1 MLIDWSG
8 ELDAYLDRLEEAA
21 KTDPEQRKR
30 LDLILAELKVLDE
43 LTEPPTEETA
53 TLKRVRQSRRFP
65 VWRVAHPFREGIA
78 VRLIVW
84 FTDDNRAVVALFAGD
99 KARMGDVFYDSVG
112 PRADAAVQAWLM
124 QTKDEEVIGDG

>member
-8 ELDAYLDRLEEAA
+8 EFDAYLDRLEAA
-21 KTDPEQRKR
+21 AETDPEQRER
-30 LDLILAELKVLDE
+30 LDLLLAELQVLDE
-43 LTEPPTEETA
+43 LAAPPTEETA

-65 VWRVAHPFREGIA
+65 LWRVSHPFRQGIA

-84 FTDDNRAVVALFAGD
+84 FTDDNKAVVALFAGD

-112 PRADAAVQAWLM
+112 TRADAAVQAWLM
-124 QTKDEEVIGDG
+124 QTKDERGER

>member
-8 ELDAYLDRLEEAA
+8 EFDAYLDRLEEAA
-21 KTDPEQRKR
+21 RTDPEQRER
-30 LDLILAELKVLDE
+30 LDLLLAELQVLEE
-43 LTEPPTEETA
+43 LDAPPSEETA

-65 VWRVAHPFREGIA
+65 LWRVSHPFRQGIA

-84 FTDDNRAVVALFAGD
+84 FTDDNRMVVALFAGD

-124 QTKDEEVIGDG
+124 QTKDERGER

>member
-1 MLIDWSG
+1 VLIDWSG
-8 ELDAYLDRLEEAA
+8 EFDAYLDRLEEAA
-21 KTDPEQRKR
+21 KTDPEQRER

-65 VWRVAHPFREGIA
+65 VWRVSHPFREGIA

-99 KARMGDVFYDSVG
+99 KARMGDVFYESVG

-124 QTKDEEVIGDG
+124 QTKDERGDR

>member
-1 MLIDWSG
+1 MIDWSG
-8 ELDAYLDRLEEAA
+8 EFDAYLDRLEEAA
-21 KTDPEQRKR
+21 KTDSEQRER
-30 LDLILAELKVLDE
+30 LDLLLAELQVLDE
-43 LTEPPTEETA
+43 LDAPPTEETA

-65 VWRVAHPFREGIA
+65 VWRVSHPFRQGIA

-112 PRADAAVQAWLM
+112 PRADAAVEAWLM
-124 QTKDEEVIGDG
+124 QTKDERGER